1 MIAAKQELQLCDV
14 EVSKSVEL
22 LHGSIKTREGKRMT
36 LVAYYRPPNRTDN
49 QYLQDTSQEF
59 QRLKQKSGK
68 SILMIAGDFNLPDID
83 WQSLSTKS
91 NHYPERVNK
100 TFLDIIADTD
110 LEQQVDF
117 PTRKDHNTL
126 DLVLTTHPSFKVRC
140 KPLPSIGNSDH
151 DIVLYDTALS
161 PQRPK
166 PTRRKIYLWKKAD
179 IRSMKQ
185 DVLNFNN
192 TYQRPDPT
200 TPNAV
205 EQMWIAIRD
214 LLTDIVEKHV
224 PAKTTAARYSNPWIN
239 TSIRRAIRRKQ
250 RAHRK
255 ARKTGK
261 KRDKDR
267 YKRLQAETRY
277 EIRQAYRSY
286 MDEISQDL
294 KTNSKRFWS
303 FVKSRRQESIG
314 VAPLKDK
321 NGFLKS
327 DSQSKAE
334 ILGDQFQSV
343 FTEEDTTSVPDKG
356 TSPFPDM
363 PPITVNAA
371 GLRKLLQNLNP
382 HKATGPD
389 NIPAFVLK
397 NTAPELAPLLSELF
411 QLSLDTQE
419 VPEDWK
425 KANVVPIFK
434 KGDRSLPANYRPVS
448 LTSIMCKILEHVV
461 HSSIMNHF
469 DNHSILSDAQH
480 GFRKSRSCETQ
491 LLVTT
496 HDFAKTLSDRK
507 QVDVVLLDF
516 SKAFDKVPHQR
527 LMSKLHYY
535 GVRNNT
541 LGWIKAFLSGR
552 TQQVV
557 VEGVHSSPACVLS
570 GVPQGTVL
578 GPLLFLSYIN
588 DLPEVVTS
596 CHTRL
601 FADDA
606 LLYRTINNSLDQTKL
621 QEDLN
626 CLAKWEHT
634 WQMDFNPS
642 KCTTLRMSAN
652 KRLSISSSYVL
663 HGETLEN
670 VTSAKYLGV
679 TLSDDLSWSKHVE
692 AVAAKGNS
700 TVGFLRRNFRECSNE
715 VRKATYT
722 TMVRPVLEYASS
734 VWDPH
739 QKEDIDRLE
748 KVQKRAARY
757 ACNNYFERTPGTI
770 TSMLQQLKWNSLEQR
785 RRHNRLGM
793 LYRIENGLVD
803 LQPSTFYR
811 HSDSRTRGGN
821 KIYQEHAAH
830 RTTHNAFFARTISE
844 WNKLPSAITSASSLN
859 VFLQRLTA
867 VDQQS
872 DSATY

>member
-1 MIAAKQELQLCDV
+1 
-14 EVSKSVEL
+14 
-22 LHGSIKTREGKRMT
+22 
-36 LVAYYRPPNRTDN
+36 
-49 QYLQDTSQEF
+49 
-59 QRLKQKSGK
+59 
-68 SILMIAGDFNLPDID
+68 
-83 WQSLSTKS
+83 
-91 NHYPERVNK
+91 
-100 TFLDIIADTD
+100 
-110 LEQQVDF
+110 
-117 PTRKDHNTL
+117 
-126 DLVLTTHPSFKVRC
+126 
-140 KPLPSIGNSDH
+140 
-151 DIVLYDTALS
+151 
-161 PQRPK
+161 
-166 PTRRKIYLWKKAD
+166 
-179 IRSMKQ
+179 
-185 DVLNFNN
+185 
-192 TYQRPDPT
+192 
-200 TPNAV
+200 
-205 EQMWIAIRD
+205 
-214 LLTDIVEKHV
+214 
-224 PAKTTAARYSNPWIN
+224 
-239 TSIRRAIRRKQ
+239 
-250 RAHRK
+250 
-255 ARKTGK
+255 
-261 KRDKDR
+261 
-267 YKRLQAETRY
+267 
-277 EIRQAYRSY
+277 

-363 PPITVNAA
+363 PPITVNEA
-371 GLRKLLQNLNP
+371 GIRKLLQNLNP
-382 HKATGPD
+382 CKATGPD

-397 NTAPELAPLLSELF
+397 NTAPELAPLLAELF

-425 KANVVPIFK
+425 KANIVPIFK

-461 HSSIMNHF
+461 HSSVMSHF
-469 DNHSILSDAQH
+469 DNHSILTDAQH

-491 LLVTT
+491 LLATT
-496 HDFAKTLSDRK
+496 HVFSKILSDRK

-527 LMSKLHYY
+527 LLRKLHYY

-541 LGWIKAFLSGR
+541 LGWIKDFLSGR

-557 VEGVHSSPACVLS
+557 IEGVPSSPANVLS

-588 DLPEVVTS
+588 DLPDVVTS
-596 CHTRL
+596 CNTRL

-606 LLYRTINNSLDQTKL
+606 LLYRTINSNHDQTEL
-621 QEDLN
+621 QADLDR
-626 CLAKWEHT
+626 LAEWEKI
-634 WQMDFNPS
+634 WLMDFNPS

-652 KRLSISSSYVL
+652 KQLTIPSNYIL

-679 TLSDDLSWSKHVE
+679 TLSDDLSWSKHTE

-700 TVGFLRRNFRECSNE
+700 TVGFLRRNFRDCTTE

-739 QKEDIDRLE
+739 LKEDIERLE

-757 ACNNYFERTPGTI
+757 TFNNYFERTPGTV
-770 TSMLQQLKWNSLEQR
+770 TNMLQQLKWNSLEQR
-785 RRHNRLGM
+785 RRHSRLGM
-793 LYRIENGLVD
+793 LYKIENGLVD
-803 LQPSTFYR
+803 LKPSTFYR
-811 HSDSRTRGGN
+811 HSDARTRGGN
-821 KIYQEHAAH
+821 KIYQEHATH
-830 RTTHNAFFARTISE
+830 RTTYNAFFTRTISE
-844 WNKLPSAITSASSLN
+844 WNKLPSATTSASSLN

-867 VDQQS
+867 ADQQS
-872 DSATY
+872 GLATY